1 MKLIVTLSA
10 KVNDEDHALQYLAA
24 LRQWLSDK
32 PGVKGT
38 AEIMDN
44 KTQELTNP

>member
-1 MKLIVTLSA
+1 MKLVVTLTAEVS
-10 KVNDEDHALQYLAA
+10 DEAQALQYLAA
-24 LRQWLSDK
+24 LKQWLSDK

-44 KTQELTNP
+44 KTMELANP